1 MRSRK
6 LPGSWHFVLGIGGV
20 TVLVACALAWFF
32 LVSKPAPSSQ
42 IVVPRDYPT
51 IQAALDQVAGGSTIV
66 VQARGGPYEGPIH
79 VDASNVTI
87 ISSGGRAKIVCPTGE
102 PAVTIHATGIELRGF
117 RIEADGIGVQLLHSV
132 NASLDDLVIEG
143 ARVGI
148 QASESN
154 DSVITS
160 IVIGGCKT
168 GIEMMNANRN
178 RLQQIRIGKDAAVGV
193 RLSSAWSNTIE
204 DISVDG
210 VGVGVS
216 IEDDSQENEIA
227 TLTAISCSEIGLEI
241 LSSSS
246 NLITGGR
253 FTDCATGILLNTASN
268 NRIEHNSIKRSAK
281 YAISLY
287 KSPQNAISE
296 NSVQDGLRDGISL
309 SACQDNSIT
318 HNFVSTCQGTAL
330 TLEGV
335 KSSLILA
342 NDLEKNA
349 IGLQILEGA
358 RNRVLRNSLKEN
370 ALAGIVL
377 SAGSRNL
384 LLDNVTAGSAYAVA
398 LIGASDNQLLR
409 NSMTNSSEQ
418 GLCLLNHADK
428 NHIQDNTLKDNK
440 VGVLIASSSQ
450 TALLDNR
457 ISHSEI
463 ALRLFESGTDTRLE
477 GNIISCNSTGLEIS
491 SKLDKQET
499 ILRGSDSE
507 LLAGAEQGFSL
518 TLAKNSFSS
527 NKRYDISNSSDRT
540 IYAEG
545 NYWNGAEEED
555 PSRIV
560 GQVVLPR
567 SSWKA
572 SVALGATSSLDQ
584 VMIARLLQ
592 LGLTSEGMRVIDLIG
607 LESEEQVKD
616 ALIAGDIDVAVG
628 KADLYDVK
636 ELSDTGIST
645 SALLPAEDTLL
656 LVVSPE
662 IATHLSGTTIS
673 DLAIYLTGDQRSV
686 KLAVERE
693 IPHASVA
700 ALASTYGITLEED
713 NVVWTNGI
721 DESETALKLGTVDAA
736 IVHSLQEAV
745 TIVGYQALNDD
756 QGALTARQ
764 ITFFTRQ
771 SVIDAHPG
779 VRAIEEELRPLLTS
793 DNVHSLVSRVRLLH
807 SDPAAA
813 ARQFMVQQGLMAQ

>member
-1 MRSRK
+1 
-6 LPGSWHFVLGIGGV
+6 
-20 TVLVACALAWFF
+20 
-32 LVSKPAPSSQ
+32 
-42 IVVPRDYPT
+42 
-51 IQAALDQVAGGSTIV
+51 
-66 VQARGGPYEGPIH
+66 
-79 VDASNVTI
+79 
-87 ISSGGRAKIVCPTGE
+87 
-102 PAVTIHATGIELRGF
+102 
-117 RIEADGIGVQLLHSV
+117 
-132 NASLDDLVIEG
+132 
-143 ARVGI
+143 
-148 QASESN
+148 
-154 DSVITS
+154 
-160 IVIGGCKT
+160 
-168 GIEMMNANRN
+168 
-178 RLQQIRIGKDAAVGV
+178 
-193 RLSSAWSNTIE
+193 
-204 DISVDG
+204 
-210 VGVGVS
+210 
-216 IEDDSQENEIA
+216 
-227 TLTAISCSEIGLEI
+227 
-241 LSSSS
+241 
-246 NLITGGR
+246 
-253 FTDCATGILLNTASN
+253 
-268 NRIEHNSIKRSAK
+268 
-281 YAISLY
+281 
-287 KSPQNAISE
+287 
-296 NSVQDGLRDGISL
+296 
-309 SACQDNSIT
+309 
-318 HNFVSTCQGTAL
+318 
-330 TLEGV
+330 
-335 KSSLILA
+335 
-342 NDLEKNA
+342 
-349 IGLQILEGA
+349 
-358 RNRVLRNSLKEN
+358 
-370 ALAGIVL
+370 
-377 SAGSRNL
+377 
-384 LLDNVTAGSAYAVA
+384 VA

-518 TLAKNSFSS
+518 TLAKNSFSG
-527 NKRYDISNSSDRT
+527 NKRYDISNSSDGT

-592 LGLTSEGMRVIDLIG
+592 LGLTSEGMKVIDLIGLESEEQVKEVIDLIG

-628 KADLYDVK
+628 KADLFDVK
-636 ELSDTGIST
+636 ELSDTGISA
-645 SALLPAEDTLL
+645 SSLLPAEDTLL

-673 DLAIYLTGDQRSV
+673 NLAIYLTGDQRSV

-745 TIVGYQALNDD
+745 TIVGYQALSDD
-756 QGALTARQ
+756 QGALTAQ
-764 ITFFTRQ
+764 QMTFFTRQ